1 MNQTLNFLEN
11 VVNTVC
17 NVDIRKVDRHRPY
30 VIARTIYYGLAKIYT
45 DCSLKSI
52 GEHIGRNHATVLHS
66 LNNLEMD
73 IIKNPDV
80 SLQRKWEKALF
91 MVDDFFKN
99 EDELT
104 KIELKEKIQKLIM
117 HNEHLK
123 NKIDELNNV
132 SLPDNEKEIIN
143 LFRSL
148 NEEDKI
154 GLKVKA
160 ELMIKFR
167 NNERKREEEI
177 KSTRST
183 RFSSYLADAEV

>member
-11 VVNTVC
+11 VANIVCRVN
-17 NVDIRKVDRHRPY
+17 IRTVDRRRPY
-30 VIARTIYYGLAKIYT
+30 IIARTIYYGLAKKYT
-45 DCSLKSI
+45 NCSLNTI
-52 GEHIGRNHATVLHS
+52 GQHIGKNHATVLHS
-66 LNNLEMD
+66 LNNLEME
-73 IIKNPDV
+73 IIKSPDI
-80 SLQRKWEKALF
+80 SIQRKWEKALF

-117 HNEHLK
+117 HNENLK
-123 NKIDELNNV
+123 NKIDELNNI
-132 SLPDNEKEIIN
+132 SSPDDEREIIN

-154 GLKVKA
+154 ALKVKA

-167 NNERKREEEI
+167 DNERKREEEI
-177 KSTRST
+177 KRTRST

>member
-1 MNQTLNFLEN
+1 
-11 VVNTVC
+11 
-17 NVDIRKVDRHRPY
+17 
-30 VIARTIYYGLAKIYT
+30 
-45 DCSLKSI
+45 
-52 GEHIGRNHATVLHS
+52 
-66 LNNLEMD
+66 MD